1 MCYFPSF
8 ARREGTVL
16 EALSDRFQGIVRGLT
31 GQGRLSPDNIR
42 ESLRD
47 VRRALLEADVNVAVA
62 RDFVARIE
70 ARAVGEEV
78 LKSLTPGQQ
87 VVGIVRDE
95 LESLLGRSPVTL
107 AGSPHVPTVVLLAGL
122 QGSGKTTFAG
132 KLSRWLQEKSK
143 RVLLASADVYRPA
156 AIDQL
161 ERLAERAGAGFWRAA
176 EGATPAQIA
185 AGALDQARVRGFD
198 FLVLD
203 TAGRL
208 QIDEAMMA
216 ELQDLKRLSRAHQVL
231 LVVDGMTGQEAVRI
245 GQTFA
250 EKVGIDGLVLTKMDG
265 DARGGAA
272 LSLRQVTGKPIQ
284 FLGVGE
290 KLDALEPFDAS
301 RLAGRI
307 LGMGDV
313 IGLVEKARSSV
324 NEAEAVQMAQK
335 MRKSD
340 FTLDDFLDQ
349 LRQLKKMGPIEDLL
363 KMMPG
368 VNRAA
373 LEQSKP
379 DLDRMKKYEAIMQSM
394 TTRERRLPRVIDG
407 SRRRR
412 IAAGSGTTVT
422 EVNRLLKDFDQAR
435 TLMKRLKHGPRG
447 LAALRGR
454 MR

>member
-1 MCYFPSF
+1 VF
-8 ARREGTVL
+8 
-16 EALSDRFQGIVRGLT
+16 EALSDRLQGIVKHLT
-31 GQGRLSPDNIR
+31 GQARLTPDNIR
-42 ESLRD
+42 ESLRE
-47 VRRALLEADVNVAVA
+47 VRRALLEADVQVSVA
-62 RDFVARIE
+62 RDFVSRIE
-70 ARAVGEEV
+70 ARAAGDEV

-87 VVGIVRDE
+87 VVGIVQDE
-95 LESLLGRSPVTL
+95 LESLLGKSPVTL
-107 AGSPHVPTVVLLAGL
+107 AGSSHVPTVVLLAGL

-132 KLSRWLQEKSK
+132 KLARWLKDRSK
-143 RVLLASADVYRPA
+143 RTLLVSADVYRPA

-161 ERLAERAGAGFWRAA
+161 ERLATPAGATFWRAP
-176 EGATPAQIA
+176 EGTAPAAIA
-185 AGALDQARVRGFD
+185 AAALEQARTRGFD

-208 QIDEAMMA
+208 QVDEPMMA
-216 ELQDLKRLSRAHQVL
+216 ELVELKRAVRAHQVI

-250 EKVGIDGLVLTKMDG
+250 ERVGVDGLVLTKMDG

-272 LSLRQVTGKPIQ
+272 LSLRQVTGKPIV
-284 FLGVGE
+284 FLSVGE
-290 KLDALEPFDAS
+290 KLDQLEAFDAK

-313 IGLVEKARSSV
+313 VGLVEKARQAV
-324 NEAEAVQMAQK
+324 DENEALRLAER
-335 MRKSD
+335 MRRSD
-340 FTLDDFLDQ
+340 FTLEDFLEQ
-349 LRQLKKMGPIEDLL
+349 LRQIKKMGPIEDLL
-363 KMMPG
+363 KMVPG
-368 VNRAA
+368 MNRAA

-379 DLDRMKKYEAIMQSM
+379 DLERVSKYEAIMLSM
-394 TTRERRLPRVIDG
+394 TPRERRLPRLIDG

-412 IAAGSGTTVT
+412 IAAGSGTSVS

-447 LAALRGR
+447 LAAVRGR

>member
-1 MCYFPSF
+1 MFESLADRLQGVF
-8 ARREGTVL
+8 R
-16 EALSDRFQGIVRGLT
+16 ALSGRGK
-31 GQGRLSPDNIR
+31 LSPDNIR

-47 VRRALLEADVNVAVA
+47 VRRALLEADVPVAVA

-87 VVGIVRDE
+87 VIGVVRDE
-95 LESLLGRSPVTL
+95 LVKLLGESRVTL
-107 AGSPHVPTVVLLAGL
+107 AGSPHLPTVVLLAGL

-132 KLSRWLQEKSK
+132 KLALWLKARDK
-143 RVLLASADVYRPA
+143 RTLLASADVYRPA

-161 ERLAERAGAGFWRAA
+161 ERVAEGAGAGFWRAPD
-176 EGATPAQIA
+176 GAAPRDIA
-185 AGALDQARVRGFD
+185 AGALEQARVRGFD

-208 QIDEAMMA
+208 HIDDQLMA
-216 ELQDLKRLSRAHQVL
+216 ELAELKRTVRAHVVY
-231 LVVDGMTGQEAVRI
+231 LVVDGMIGQESVRVGQAFSEQI
-245 GQTFA
+245 G
-250 EKVGIDGLVLTKMDG
+250 VDGVVLTKMDG

-272 LSLRQVTGKPIQ
+272 LSLRQVTGKPIL

-290 KLDALEPFDAS
+290 KLDGLEVFSAE

-313 IGLVEKARSSV
+313 VGLVEKAQQAVSAAD
-324 NEAEAVQMAQK
+324 AEKLAAR

-340 FTLDDFLDQ
+340 FTLEDFLEQ
-349 LRQLKKMGPIEDLL
+349 MRSVRKMGPLEDLV
-363 KMMPG
+363 KMLPG
-368 VNRAA
+368 VPKQAM
-373 LEQSKP
+373 EQLAPQK
-379 DLDRMKKYEAIMQSM
+379 DKVKHYEAILLSM
-394 TTRERRLPRVIDG
+394 TLKERRSPRLLDG

-412 IAAGSGTTVT
+412 IAAGSGTSVP
-422 EVNRLLKDFDQAR
+422 EVNRLLKDFEQAKMM
-435 TLMKRLKHGPRG
+435 MKALKQGPRG
-447 LAALRGR
+447 LAGLRGR

>member
-1 MCYFPSF
+1 MF
-8 ARREGTVL
+8 
-16 EALSDRFQGIVRGLT
+16 EALSDRIQGIARRLT
-31 GQGRLSPDNIR
+31 GQARLTPDNIR

-47 VRRALLEADVNVAVA
+47 VRRALLEADVQVSVA
-62 RDFVARIE
+62 RDFVSRIE
-70 ARAVGEEV
+70 ARATGDEV
-78 LKSLTPGQQ
+78 LRSLTPGQQ
-87 VVGIVRDE
+87 VVGIVKDE

-132 KLSRWLQEKSK
+132 KLALWLKERSK
-143 RVLLASADVYRPA
+143 RTLLASADIYRPA
-156 AIDQL
+156 AIEQL
-161 ERLAERAGAGFWRAA
+161 ERVAAQAGATFWRAP
-176 EGATPAQIA
+176 EGAAPAAIA
-185 AGALDQARVRGFD
+185 TGALEQARTRGFD

-208 QIDEAMMA
+208 QVDEPMMA
-216 ELQDLKRLSRAHQVL
+216 ELADLKRGSRAHQVI

-250 EKVGIDGLVLTKMDG
+250 ERVGVDGLVLTKMDG

-272 LSLRQVTGKPIQ
+272 LSLRQVTGKPIV
-284 FLGVGE
+284 FLSVGE
-290 KLDALEPFDAS
+290 KLDQLEAFDPA

-313 IGLVEKARSSV
+313 VGLVEKARASV
-324 NEAEAVQMAQK
+324 DEHEAQRLAER
-335 MRKSD
+335 MRRSE
-340 FTLDDFLDQ
+340 FTLDDFLEQ
-349 LRQLKKMGPIEDLL
+349 LRQIRKMGPIEDLL
-363 KMMPG
+363 KMVPG

-379 DLDRMKKYEAIMQSM
+379 DLERVGKYEAIMLSM
-394 TTRERRLPRVIDG
+394 TPRERRLPRVIDG

-412 IAAGSGTTVT
+412 IAAGSGTSVS